1 MGSQASSA
9 GLTKMPD
16 NPEIWKA
23 AAMADQFDKMQKLP
37 DPLPGAPNFHR
48 IPGYKVYTTGQPTL
62 EGIKN
67 VLEKVTGTI
76 YPKDG
81 PIIWLNLRQEPDV
94 YVNGQPICARPP
106 NKIGEYAELGA
117 VTRDII
123 KADEAEFFKVVEGRV
138 KENGG
143 KLKYVTI
150 TKEEKEVEVKELKTL
165 SEAMEAAK
173 ADFPGLVHW
182 RVPVCNSASPLE
194 TDFDIICNTLVG
206 TSINTPVIVTDQVGL
221 SRATTGSVIACLFKE
236 FQINASFE
244 GLVETVPGVN
254 LDLLRMDKYTMDPA
268 KDPLFRGEFPV
279 VLALLEKLKGGKE
292 AKNECDKVI
301 DKNGTPKTGGNGI
314 KQLRE
319 NIAESKL
326 SYEIMDDSAQAF
338 LKVKIMDN
346 IQKYFYLITFTSYMR
361 EASQVCRDLVEEE
374 KKKDV
379 VLTGG
384 KCSIPANKLKLH
396 KTFVQWMDDHAE
408 LRPMIE
414 TGKGDLQWE
423 RDIPPEALKNLENLA
438 KEDFKKNMGKIIHD
452 IYQTAHVMFSDM
464 PQGDHKKRAKYRF
477 ASKTLMR
484 ILPSPQKELIHDLIE
499 KKEISMD
506 LYDILGKCT
515 WREGGEPEPEEKKEG
530 EGEEKK
536 EGEEGE
542 KKEGEVEEEK
552 E

>member
-1 MGSQASSA
+1 MGSQALSA

-48 IPGYKVYTTGQPTL
+48 IPGYKVYTTGHPTL

-67 VLEKVTGTI
+67 ILEKVTGTI

-117 VTRDII
+117 VTRDLI

-143 KLKYVTI
+143 KLKDVTI
-150 TKEEKEVEVKELKTL
+150 SKEEKEVEVKELTTL
-165 SEAMEAAK
+165 SEAMLKAK
-173 ADFPGLVHW
+173 EDFPGLVHW

-254 LDLLRMDKYTMDPA
+254 LDLLKMDKYTMDPS

-326 SYEIMDDSAQAF
+326 SYEIMDDAAQAF

-346 IQKYFYLITFTSYMR
+346 IHKYYYLIVFTAYMR
-361 EASQVCRDLVEEE
+361 EMAEVAKDGVSEEE
-374 KKKDV
+374 KKTFS
-379 VLTGG
+379 LTGG
-384 KCSIPANKLKLH
+384 KVSTPTESLKVK
-396 KTFVQWMDDHAE
+396 KTFSAFMEEHAK
-408 LRPMIE
+408 LRTICE
-414 TGKGDLQWE
+414 EGKGKLQWE
-423 RDIPPEALKNLENLA
+423 RDIPQEDLDNLVNLA
-438 KEDFKKNMGKIIHD
+438 NTDFNANLGKIIHD
-452 IYQTAHVMFSDM
+452 IYLTGHNLFRDM

-484 ILPSPQKELIHDLIE
+484 ILPDKLKSEVEGLIE
-499 KKEISMD
+499 GKSITLD
-506 LYDILGKCT
+506 LYEILGQCT
-515 WREGGEPEPEEKKEG
+515 WGKAVAGGPS
-530 EGEEKK
+530 
-536 EGEEGE
+536 
-542 KKEGEVEEEK
+542 V
-552 E
+552 

>member
-1 MGSQASSA
+1 M
-9 GLTKMPD
+9 
-16 NPEIWKA
+16 
-23 AAMADQFDKMQKLP
+23 
-37 DPLPGAPNFHR
+37 
-48 IPGYKVYTTGQPTL
+48 GYKVYTTGQPTL

-117 VTRDII
+117 VTRDLI

-221 SRATTGSVIACLFKE
+221 SRATTGCVIACLFKE

-254 LDLLRMDKYTMDPA
+254 LDLLKMDKYTMDPA

-326 SYEIMDDSAQAF
+326 SYEIMDDAAQAF
-338 LKVKIMDN
+338 LKMKIMDN
-346 IQKYFYLITFTSYMR
+346 IHKYYYLIVFTAYMR
-361 EASQVCRDLVEEE
+361 EAADAARNLVPDD
-374 KKKDV
+374 KKAELT
-379 VLTGG
+379 LTGG
-384 KCSIPANKLKLH
+384 KCAIPANQLKLSR
-396 KTFVQWMDDHAE
+396 KFAAFMEENKKLID
-408 LRPMIE
+408 LCE
-414 TGKGDLQWE
+414 TGKGNLQWE
-423 RDIPPEALKNLENLA
+423 RDIPPAALKNLEDLA
-438 KEDFKKNMGKIIHD
+438 KGDFKANLGKIIHD

-484 ILPSPQKELIHDLIE
+484 ILPADKKTEVEGLIE
-499 KKEISMD
+499 KKTITLD
-506 LYDILGKCT
+506 LYEILGQCT
-515 WREGGEPEPEEKKEG
+515 WGQPQ
-530 EGEEKK
+530 
-536 EGEEGE
+536 
-542 KKEGEVEEEK
+542 
-552 E
+552 